1 MATEENTDIGQ
12 NRAAQKYSGKIM
24 AARVAW
30 GFGRLVFRLTPRP
43 CFGVR
48 RAILR
53 LFGATVGDAVNIY
66 PSAVIYYP
74 WNLIIEDAASIGE
87 WALVYNLGPVKIGAR
102 ATISQRVHLC
112 AGSHDYTCV
121 AMPLLKL
128 PIVIE
133 ADAWVCADAFVGPN
147 VTVGAGTVVGA
158 RSVVVKDLPAWKVAA
173 GNPAKVIKARVMNAS
188 V

>member
-1 MATEENTDIGQ
+1 
-12 NRAAQKYSGKIM
+12 
-24 AARVAW
+24 
-30 GFGRLVFRLTPRP
+30 
-43 CFGVR
+43 
-48 RAILR
+48 
-53 LFGATVGDAVNIY
+53 
-66 PSAVIYYP
+66 
-74 WNLIIEDAASIGE
+74 
-87 WALVYNLGPVKIGAR
+87 
-102 ATISQRVHLC
+102 
-112 AGSHDYTCV
+112 
-121 AMPLLKL
+121 LKL